1 MLLLFSQLSELSG
14 RVAELIAEIEEQKG
28 SNAKQKQENKKLAAD
43 LSELEQRTQG
53 FEK

>member
-1 MLLLFSQLSELSG
+1 MLLFSQLSELSG
-14 RVAELIAEIEEQKG
+14 RVAELITEIEERKG
-28 SNAKQKQENKKLAAD
+28 TLAKQKQENKKLVLD